1 MSQNIHQPTNNDL
14 LTTNTGEP
22 TRNQFS
28 IKITVQRGRI
38 TQREIN
44 MFVKKIEEA
53 ETIFQGGNIKHELE

>member
-1 MSQNIHQPTNNDL
+1 MAQNIHQPTNNDL
-14 LTTNTGEP
+14 LTTPTGEP

-28 IKITVQRGRI
+28 IKVTVQRGRI

-53 ETIFQGGNIKHELE
+53 ESMFKGSNIRHEME